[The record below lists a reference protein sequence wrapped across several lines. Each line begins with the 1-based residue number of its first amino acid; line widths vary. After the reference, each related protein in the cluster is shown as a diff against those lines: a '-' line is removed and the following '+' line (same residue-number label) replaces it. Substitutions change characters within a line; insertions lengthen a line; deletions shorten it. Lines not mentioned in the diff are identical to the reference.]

1 MGGGKHPP
9 SQKQMAII
17 TYLAHL
23 KNNKH
28 RENDEDILYALKKLG
43 HKVYPL
49 DDKEFNMKEIIDKA
63 SKSDIFLFHKGGMN
77 EESREEHRLTL
88 DRLQS
93 VLSAIREKRPSCKL
107 VFWYVD
113 KVYKGREEWMSV
125 IAPLVDYGFL
135 TDETYI
141 RRNNYTNLF
150 PLKLASP
157 DKLPKGKKNPIYEC
171 DIAFTGEIYE
181 EPRKMF
187 VSQMSKEY
195 GDRFRVYT
203 DVWEKDFADLCKS
216 AKIIV
221 APDFPTDDFYWS
233 NRIYQVLG
241 AGGFMVHPRCY
252 GLTEQGI
259 INNAHFIGY
268 YDWGELKDACDSFL
282 LKKNDKIRK
291 KIAKQG
297 YDLTRKKHLYTHRCQ
312 ELLNKI
318 Q

>member
-1 MGGGKHPP
+1 
-9 SQKQMAII
+9 MAII

-221 APDFPTDDFYWS
+221 APDFPT
-233 NRIYQVLG
+233 
-241 AGGFMVHPRCY
+241 
-252 GLTEQGI
+252 EQGI